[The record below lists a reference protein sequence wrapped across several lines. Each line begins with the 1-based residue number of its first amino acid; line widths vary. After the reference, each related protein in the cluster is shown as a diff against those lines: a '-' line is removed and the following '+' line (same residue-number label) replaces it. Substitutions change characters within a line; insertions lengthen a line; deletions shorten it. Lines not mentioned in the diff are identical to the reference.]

1 MYVSTNWLKAILNLT
16 HVNLITIKDRLT
28 SSGFEVEETKILK
41 ILNQNDIILDLK
53 TITNRPDILSII
65 GLTNEIR
72 SLIYINFKKVNLK
85 KANFNFFKKCNQNQI
100 KFSNNFSST
109 ICFISSSIENIK
121 VEKIQPWIKKRLIS
135 SNILPEN
142 NLNDIAKYCL
152 LEWGQ
157 PIFLYDLDKIKKLT
171 NSQNPKIEI
180 RFAKI
185 GEIFVDSNSLYYKLT
200 EQTLLILANNI
211 PISIAGSVVS
221 KDCNIDCFTKS
232 IMIELSIFDPKVFR
246 NSERSVGV
254 RTIMSVFYERG
265 ISPFLV
271 KPSYNRF
278 LNLLF
283 LFNINFSFTNNN
295 NLVYFKEL
303 FYTKKLIP
311 LSFKNIESLLGNSS
325 IKKEENIS
333 KRKVFECL
341 NKMRFDFVL
350 IEDYCKVRIPLTRY
364 SDIEEEID
372 LIEEISRF
380 VGFDNFKSIL
390 MKVKQIGKL
399 SKYENLKRKFR
410 QSFLNLGFIEVF
422 NYSLI
427 TQENLNNP
435 IIINPLIVEYSSLR
449 TNLISQLIKSLEKNI
464 TQGNKVLPIFEIG
477 RVFKKYNSTFLESE
491 SICGVFGDTTY
502 KIEWSEKNLI
512 LNWFQAKTILE
523 NILISLQINYILEKK
538 TITSEFYNPKNC
550 LAIMQNNEEIGI
562 FGSINPKFSSS
573 KGLSHNCFLFE
584 IELTKIL
591 TKRNAVLYKTYSV
604 YPPLTV
610 DLSLMV
616 PKQISFTQINL
627 IIKNLA
633 TNLIDQIE
641 VFDLYEKGHVNK
653 DCYSLGIKIVFKS
666 KAKTLLK
673 TDIDL
678 ILLKIQN
685 ELKQNLNIEVRI

>member
-85 KANFNFFKKCNQNQI
+85 KANFNFFKNCNQNKI
-100 KFSNNFSST
+100 KLPNNFAST
-109 ICFISSSIENIK
+109 ICFISSTIENIK
-121 VEKIQPWIKKRLIS
+121 IEKIQPWIKKRLIS
-135 SNILPEN
+135 SNIIPEN
-142 NLNDIAKYCL
+142 NLNDLAKYCL

-185 GEIFVDSNSLYYKLT
+185 GETFIDSNFLYYKLT
-200 EQTLLILANNI
+200 EQTLLITANNI
-211 PISIAGSVVS
+211 PIAIAGSLVS

-295 NLVYFKEL
+295 NFIYFKEL

-311 LSFKNIESLLGNSS
+311 LSFKNIESILGNSYS
-325 IKKEENIS
+325 NEENLS
-333 KRKVFECL
+333 KIKVFECL

-350 IEDYCKVRIPLTRY
+350 IEDYCKVIIPLTRY

-390 MKVKQIGKL
+390 LKVKQLGKF

-410 QSFLNLGFIEVF
+410 QSFLNLGFTEVF

-435 IIINPLIVEYSSLR
+435 VIINPLIVEYSSLR

-477 RVFKKYNSTFLESE
+477 RVFKKYNAKFLETE
-491 SICGVFGDTTY
+491 SICGIFGDTTY
-502 KIEWSEKNLI
+502 KIEWSEKNLM

-523 NILISLQINYILEKK
+523 NLLISLQINYSLEKK
-538 TITSEFYNPKNC
+538 TIVSEFYNPKNC
-550 LAIMQNNEEIGI
+550 LAIIQNNEEIGI
-562 FGSINPKFSSS
+562 FGSINPKFSSI
-573 KGLSHNCFLFE
+573 KGLSNNCFMFE

-591 TKRNAVLYKTYSV
+591 KNHDAFLYKGYSV
-604 YPPLTV
+604 YPSLTV

-627 IIKNLA
+627 IIKNIA

-641 VFDLYEKGHVNK
+641 VFDLYEKGNFNK

-666 KAKTLLK
+666 KDKTLLK